1 MSTGTLRVVLL
12 WHMHQPFYKDLAS
25 GEYRLPWVRM
35 HALKDYYGMVK
46 LLDEFPKVHQ
56 NFNLVPSLV
65 AQIQEYASATFRDPF
80 YDVVSKPAVE
90 LSPEERRFSLQYL
103 FQAHTEKMIGRYP
116 RYRSL
121 YEKVHAA
128 GPDPT
133 RAESMFTV
141 RDYSDLQVLSQV
153 AWFDEFYQ
161 ADPEVKR
168 LVEKGEGF
176 TPEDQKTML
185 RKQHQIINAV
195 IPAYA
200 AAASRGQVEL
210 STTPYYHPILPL
222 LCDTN
227 AGAESSAGLPL
238 PRTRYRHPDDA
249 DEQIRRAIESHAA
262 TFGSKPKGMWPSEGS
277 VSDDA
282 IAIAAAN
289 RIEWMATDEG
299 VLGRSL
305 GFGFD
310 RDSNGT
316 LGRIGAEHLYNIYK
330 YETDDAEMK
339 MVFRDHRLS
348 DLIGFVYAGM
358 APRDAAAHL
367 IGSLKSQ
374 AAPVLESGKDAVVSI
389 ILDGENAWEN
399 FDLSGRE
406 FLRRFYD
413 HLQSD
418 SQIEAVTI
426 AEAIERHKPS
436 AFGSLKRLVPGSWI
450 NANFNVWIG
459 AQEDNKAWD
468 YLAEARA
475 FYDANAAKAK
485 PDKQKLAMEELLI
498 AEGSDWCWWYGPEHH
513 SANDRDFDELF
524 RKHLSNVY
532 AALGAVPPEHLA
544 RPIAGGVVKPTLVP
558 QTAYVHPEINGKAT
572 SYFAWMGAAMY
583 SSDRRTGSMHGKEFI
598 LESIHAGIDEETLF
612 GRLDFA
618 AAMPGEEWD
627 AVVFFAVGS
636 NGDAPQTYR
645 LEVQVRQGV
654 LKVWDLM
661 PDHQRAAAADT
672 LEPNGAVVAV
682 SRVLEFGI
690 PLKLLKAKAGMNI
703 SLRFVVYRDQL
714 PIDALPLEG
723 SLDVQVRTE
732 EELALNAYLP
742 S

>member
-1 MSTGTLRVVLL
+1 
-12 WHMHQPFYKDLAS
+12 
-25 GEYRLPWVRM
+25 
-35 HALKDYYGMVK
+35 
-46 LLDEFPKVHQ
+46 
-56 NFNLVPSLV
+56 
-65 AQIQEYASATFRDPF
+65 
-80 YDVVSKPAVE
+80 
-90 LSPEERRFSLQYL
+90 
-103 FQAHTEKMIGRYP
+103 
-116 RYRSL
+116 
-121 YEKVHAA
+121 
-128 GPDPT
+128 
-133 RAESMFTV
+133 
-141 RDYSDLQVLSQV
+141 
-153 AWFDEFYQ
+153 
-161 ADPEVKR
+161 
-168 LVEKGEGF
+168 
-176 TPEDQKTML
+176 
-185 RKQHQIINAV
+185 
-195 IPAYA
+195 
-200 AAASRGQVEL
+200 
-210 STTPYYHPILPL
+210 
-222 LCDTN
+222 
-227 AGAESSAGLPL
+227 
-238 PRTRYRHPDDA
+238 
-249 DEQIRRAIESHAA
+249 
-262 TFGSKPKGMWPSEGS
+262 MWPSEGS

-289 RIEWMATDEG
+289 KIEWMATDEG

-305 GFGFD
+305 GFSFD

-316 LGRIGAEHLYNIYK
+316 LGRVGAEHLYNIYQ

-367 IGSLKSQ
+367 IGGLKSQ
-374 AAPVLESGKDAVVSI
+374 AAPVLESGKDAVISI

-426 AEAIERHKPS
+426 SEAIERHKPK
-436 AFGSLKRLVPGSWI
+436 AFGALKRLVPGSWI

-459 AQEDNKAWD
+459 AEEDNKAWD
-468 YLAEARA
+468 YLADARA

-485 PDKQKLAMEELLI
+485 PEKQKLAMEELLI

-544 RPIAGGVVKPTLVP
+544 RPIAGGVVKPTLIP

-598 LESIHAGIDEETLF
+598 LESIHAGIDEEMIY

-618 AAMPGEEWD
+618 ASMPGDDWD
-627 AVVFFAVGS
+627 AIVFFAVGS
-636 NGDAPQTYR
+636 NGDAPRTFR
-645 LEVQVRQGV
+645 LEAQVRHGV
-654 LKVWDLM
+654 LKVWDMM
-661 PDHQRAAAADT
+661 PDNQRTSVADS
-672 LEPNGAVVAV
+672 LEPNGAVVAM
-682 SRVLEFGI
+682 SRVFEFGI
-690 PLKLLKAKAGMNI
+690 PLRLLNATAGMNI

-723 SLDVQVRTE
+723 SLDVQVRPE
-732 EELALNAYLP
+732 EELALNVYLT